1 MFWSLLVDV
10 IWNGSFV
17 DWFVR
22 SYMIEDQYTLPDGTW
37 VERTH
42 RLDRIEIFLLW
53 TVIITII
60 VVITIVIVVAHFMQK
75 ESKQNYNQH

>member
-1 MFWSLLVDV
+1 MVDV

-22 SYMIEDQYTLPDGTW
+22 SYMIEDQYTLPDG
-37 VERTH
+37 RGSNDYI